1 MLWRAIKETWDGLTD
16 SLSLGRA
23 GKKRR
28 IQLVKAKI
36 RHHFETSQARVAG
49 GALFNY
55 AGLVQG
61 GVIQGNE
68 LAYAQ
73 EALDELVADGILE
86 CVASQSYALHGRGP
100 FGRLNPP

>member
-1 MLWRAIKETWDGLTD
+1 MLWRAIKETWDSLTD
-16 SLSLGRA
+16 ALSLGQA
-23 GKKRR
+23 GRKRR
-28 IQLVKAKI
+28 VQIVKAKI

-61 GVIQGNE
+61 GVIQDSE
-68 LAYAQ
+68 RAYAQ

-86 CVASQSYALHGRGP
+86 CVAGQSYALHGRGP

>member
-1 MLWRAIKETWDGLTD
+1 MLWQAIKETWDGLTD
-16 SLSLGRA
+16 ALNRGQAGR
-23 GKKRR
+23 KRR
-28 IQLVKAKI
+28 IQVVKAKI
-36 RHHFETSQARVAG
+36 RHHFEASQARVAG

-61 GVIQGNE
+61 GVIQDSE
-68 LAYAQ
+68 RAYAQ

-86 CVASQSYALHGRGP
+86 CGADQSYALHGRGP

>member
-1 MLWRAIKETWDGLTD
+1 MLWRAIRETWDGLTD
-16 SLSLGRA
+16 ALNLGQA
-23 GKKRR
+23 GRKRR
-28 IQLVKAKI
+28 VQVVKAKI

-61 GVIQGNE
+61 GIIQDSE
-68 LAYAQ
+68 RAYAQ
-73 EALDELVADGILE
+73 QALDELVADGILE
-86 CVASQSYALHGRGP
+86 FGADQSYALHGRGP

>member
-1 MLWRAIKETWDGLTD
+1 MLWRAIKETWGGLTD
-16 SLSLGRA
+16 SLNLRRA
-23 GKKRR
+23 GKAQR

-36 RHHFETSQARVAG
+36 RHHFETSQARMAG

-61 GVIQGNE
+61 GVIQDSE
-68 LAYAQ
+68 IAYVQ
-73 EALDELVADGILE
+73 DALDELVADGILE
-86 CVASQSYALHGRGP
+86 CGADQSYALHGRGP

>member
-1 MLWRAIKETWDGLTD
+1 MLWRAIREAWDGLKTFPNLWV
-16 SLSLGRA
+16 S

-36 RHHFETSQARVAG
+36 RRHVETSQARIAG

-55 AGLVQG
+55 DGLVQSGVVEG
-61 GVIQGNE
+61 GE
-68 LAYAQ
+68 LTYTQ

-86 CVASQSYALHGRGP
+86 CVSGQSYALRGRGP
-100 FGRLNPP
+100 FGRLNP

>member
-1 MLWRAIKETWDGLTD
+1 MVWQAMKEAWDGLAV
-16 SLSLGRA
+16 SLSLRGA

-36 RHHFETSQARVAG
+36 RHHFETSQAKVAG

-61 GVIQGNE
+61 GVIQDSDR
-68 LAYAQ
+68 AYVQ
-73 EALDELVADGILE
+73 DALDELVADGILE
-86 CVASQSYALHGRGP
+86 CVGDQSYALHGRGP
-100 FGRLNPP
+100 FGRLNPS

>member
-16 SLSLGRA
+16 SLSLRQAGR
-23 GKKRR
+23 KRR

-55 AGLVQG
+55 AGLVEG
-61 GVIQGNE
+61 GTIQDSE

-86 CVASQSYALHGRGP
+86 CVAGQSYALRGRGP

>member
-1 MLWRAIKETWDGLTD
+1 MSWQAFREVWHGLTA
-16 SLSLGRA
+16 SLSLGEA

-28 IQLVKAKI
+28 IQHVKAKI
-36 RHHFETSQARVAG
+36 RQHFETHQARIAG

-55 AGLVQG
+55 AGLVESGVVRG
-61 GVIQGNE
+61 GE
-68 LAYAQ
+68 LTCVQ

-86 CVASQSYALHGRGP
+86 RLADQSYALHGRGP